1 MELLRE
7 LTLSEENVI
16 FFGPANADE
25 IISALVGSVS
35 DKLLGRDSFVIQK
48 VLEREG
54 IVPTA
59 IGKSIALPHGRIPFL
74 EDFIMAIGVCKGGA
88 LWQTLDNE
96 DVKIICLLLGPE
108 NKPSKYLHFLSFIT
122 SILKQEEIRL
132 NILKQEC
139 KKNIVNI
146 FLNC

>member
-1 MELLRE
+1 MELLSE
-7 LTLSEENVI
+7 LTLLEENVL
-16 FFGPANADE
+16 FFEPSNAHE
-25 IISALVGSVS
+25 IISALVGTLS
-35 DKLLGRDSFVIQK
+35 DKLLGRDSFVIEK
-48 VLEREG
+48 VLERES

-88 LWQTLDNE
+88 VWQTLDNE
-96 DVKIICLLLGPE
+96 PVKIICLLLGPS

-122 SILKQEEIRL
+122 SILNEEEIRL
-132 NILKQEC
+132 NILKEED